1 MKPKADPIRSTCKVK
16 DGENKRNPRETTNM
30 RSGLVKTPP
39 LELNPN
45 PSILALKSL
54 IIREKTIDKEAA
66 IIKKVF

>member
-16 DGENKRNPRETTNM
+16 DGENKRNPRETTNI

-45 PSILALKSL
+45 PSILALK
-54 IIREKTIDKEAA
+54 
-66 IIKKVF
+66 